1 MDRTS
6 RKILKALK
14 KKQSITVSFID
25 EPFSDIATPVSVEVS
40 LDFLKK
46 EEYIKIE
53 NSETFSTI
61 SISYRGLHPTAYM
74 KRKII
79 SYLGKNWIAI
89 VALVISIIALLKQ

>member
-25 EPFSDIATPVSVEVS
+25 EPFSDIAPPVSVAVS
-40 LDFLKK
+40 LDFLEK
-46 EEYIKIE
+46 EEYIQIKSYGTL
-53 NSETFSTI
+53 NTI
-61 SISYRGLHPTAYM
+61 SISYRGLHPAAYM